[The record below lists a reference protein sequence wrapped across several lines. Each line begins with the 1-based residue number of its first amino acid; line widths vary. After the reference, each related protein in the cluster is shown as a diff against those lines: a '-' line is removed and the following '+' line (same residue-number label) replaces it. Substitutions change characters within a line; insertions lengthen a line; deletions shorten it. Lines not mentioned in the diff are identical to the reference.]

1 MATKVTMYEAKDGS
15 LHKTPSACDAKNV
28 ELRLAPAIEKFVD
41 GLAPNAPGMTNT
53 TESTTIQ
60 PFCIELGNLPQFLLG
75 QSEALRKVLNDA
87 LVVKKPRKGAAKP
100 ASAPTPAPTDP
111 SPVPAAAP
119 QQAAAQVAASSQV
132 NVNSIDDLDDALA
145 QLEAQS

>member
-41 GLAPNAPGMTNT
+41 SLTATTPGLT
-53 TESTTIQ
+53 TSDEGSFHIHITD
-60 PFCIELGNLPQFLLG
+60 LPSFLLG

-100 ASAPTPAPTDP
+100 TPAPTPAPTDP